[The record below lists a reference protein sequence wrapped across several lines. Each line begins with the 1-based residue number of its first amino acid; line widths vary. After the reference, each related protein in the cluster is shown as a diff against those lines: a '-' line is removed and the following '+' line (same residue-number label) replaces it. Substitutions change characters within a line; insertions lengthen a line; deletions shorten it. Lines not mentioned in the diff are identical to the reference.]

1 MVAEEE
7 EENRVEVSKF
17 YFTIDGCSNFIDT
30 NQIGTWIAAT
40 LNPAAWALYMAFSYN
55 IRW

>member
-1 MVAEEE
+1 MITERRYTYFLRRMVAEEE

-30 NQIGTWIAAT
+30 DQIGT
-40 LNPAAWALYMAFSYN
+40 
-55 IRW
+55 